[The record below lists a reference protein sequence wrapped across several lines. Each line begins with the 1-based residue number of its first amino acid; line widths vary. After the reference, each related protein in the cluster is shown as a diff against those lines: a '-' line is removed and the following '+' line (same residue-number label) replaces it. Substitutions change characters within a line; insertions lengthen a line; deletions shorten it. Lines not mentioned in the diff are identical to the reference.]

1 MASDT
6 GGERRGSAMRDAMWT
21 QPEELARLLAD
32 TGPAEATAERLRGR
46 RLLLVGI
53 GTSWHAAQH
62 GAWFLREAGIEV
74 EAVHAADVAPY
85 GRRITAEEGVIVLS
99 HTGGTGYS
107 MAMLERARDAGA
119 ATVHVSGVGKGG
131 ELETV
136 VAEASYAYT
145 ASHTGALLR
154 LAQLAVVLGADLGPI
169 DDVAARV
176 AAVLDLPGPLIG
188 VPDRLVELIGAG
200 PNGWTAQEGA
210 LKIRE
215 ASYVAAEGLS
225 SEQFFHGPSVALD
238 EQDTLVVLDGGG
250 PMADRTEAIAAAVEV
265 TGANVVR
272 FPQRELGEALSVFPL
287 TVVVQ
292 RIALELSEARG
303 VSPDRFRY
311 EHDPRREAAFE
322 ALGF

>member
-1 MASDT
+1 M
-6 GGERRGSAMRDAMWT
+6 SAMREAMWT
-21 QPEELARLLAD
+21 QPGELARLLTD
-32 TGPAEATAERLRGR
+32 PGPAEAAAERLRGR
-46 RLLLVGI
+46 KLLLVGI

-62 GAWFLREAGIEV
+62 GAWFMREAGVNV

-85 GRRITAEEGVIVLS
+85 GRPVATEEGVIVLS

-107 MAMLERARDAGA
+107 MTMLERARAAGA
-119 ATVHVSGVGKGG
+119 ETLHVCGIGNGG

-136 VAEASYAYT
+136 AAEASYAYT

-154 LAQLAVVLGADLGPI
+154 LAQIATALGADLGPLDGI
-169 DDVAARV
+169 PERV
-176 AAVLDLPGPLIG
+176 AAVLDLPGPLVG

-250 PMADRTEAIAAAVEV
+250 PMADRTEAIAAALEV
-265 TGANVVR
+265 TGATVVR

-292 RIALELSEARG
+292 RIALELAEARG

-311 EHDPRREAAFE
+311 EEDPRREAAFE